1 MSYVLSFRRKKSTD
15 VELIYDFG
23 NYEGTVFHNHAKKRW
38 TSIIPIP
45 DTSINYLEIGVSYGL
60 HVITIADTYCKH
72 PDSKLYCVDP
82 WKDYDEY
89 PEYKGQQ
96 DNIYNTF
103 TQNINKHE
111 NPSKFIINRGL
122 SEDIVPTFDNDFFD
136 IIFVDGNHETE
147 YVYADGKMA
156 FDKVKSGGYI
166 IFDDYD
172 WPQTKKGIDMFVDE
186 YSSKLKLVSFSSPY
200 QVIVQKL

>member
-1 MSYVLSFRRKKSTD
+1 MSYVLSFRRKIPKL
-15 VELIYDFG
+15 EIPYDFT
-23 NYEGTVFHNHAKKRW
+23 NYEGSVYHDYSKRRW
-38 TSIIPIP
+38 ANVIPIADRP
-45 DTSINYLEIGVSYGL
+45 INYLEIGVSYGL

-72 PDSKLYCVDP
+72 PDSKIYCVDP

-96 DNIYNTF
+96 DTIYNTF
-103 TQNINKHE
+103 IQNINKYK

-122 SEDIVPTFDNDFFD
+122 SEDIVPTFDNEFFD

-156 FDKVKSGGYI
+156 FDKVKSEGYI

-172 WPQTKKGIDMFVDE
+172 WIQTKKGIDMFVDE
-186 YSSKLKLVSFSSPY
+186 YSSKLKLVSVNSLY
-200 QVIVQKL
+200 QLILQKL